1 LYWWLKVLAE
11 TFLVLLLVRT
21 QVILGLAI
29 CADFSLWVMFW
40 VESLGGPFFVADKV
54 VLGES
59 GWTER

>member
-1 LYWWLKVLAE
+1 MLAE

-40 VESLGGPFFVADKV
+40 VESLGGPFLAADKV

-59 GWTER
+59 G